1 MMSSIYLQRLCI
13 RLSRRN
19 LAASKDSV
27 RDGLGK
33 LSTLSY
39 KNHQKRIIHQFSTST
54 MSSRRK
60 TYTYFGSSAG
70 SGGKKGGIGSKG
82 HTQCPHCGYTMFHK
96 DTTLLTS
103 VKCENCHEVLF
114 STSKKDVPKEKLMEP
129 AEIVNKLNQYI
140 VGQEHAKKVL
150 AVAVYNHYKRITQH
164 KAKLQKQKWAEEKE
178 RQDVIVYER
187 QRKNQTSNLNLDIRA
202 TWNNEGQR
210 SGSETVPVTPVVKQK
225 ETSDIQIDKTN
236 ILMLGPTGTGKTYI
250 AQVLSEILN
259 VPIVI
264 CDCTSLTQAGYVGED
279 VENVVGRLLQNAKF
293 NVEKCQ
299 QGIIFLDEVDKI
311 SSKKGGQFQRDVG
324 GEGVQQSLLKMM
336 EGAVIKV
343 PDLSGSGKKTI
354 DVDTTNILFIFSGA
368 FSGLTNIIQR
378 RVAIKPFGFTSEP
391 HKETDTYNAIGRS
404 IHESDTTDHEKDEI
418 LRAVEVDDLI
428 RFGMIPEFIGRIPVF
443 AVFENMTTE
452 MLIKILKE
460 PKNALIPQY
469 ETLLEMDGAKL
480 KFEEEALVAIAEKAK
495 ASGTGARALR
505 SRLENILL
513 EPMYETPNSDI
524 EEIVI
529 TKETVV
535 DKKPPVYIQ
544 RPKDLVVSTDKFVV
558 KQTIPQPMKIMNTP
572 PSQP

>member
-1 MMSSIYLQRLCI
+1 MASVALNRFCLRI
-13 RLSRRN
+13 SRR
-19 LAASKDSV
+19 SV
-27 RDGLGK
+27 AG
-33 LSTLSY
+33 
-39 KNHQKRIIHQFSTST
+39 IHQLGTYRVKASGRSPAICSHHKGRTFPFSTSAI
-54 MSSRRK
+54 SGRRK
-60 TYTYFGSSAG
+60 TYTYYGSAG
-70 SGGKKGGIGSKG
+70 GGNKKGGSGSKG
-82 HTQCPHCGYTMFHK
+82 HTMCPHCGYTMFHK
-96 DTTLLTS
+96 DTTVLTS
-103 VKCENCHEVLF
+103 VKCENCNEVLF
-114 STSKKDVPKEKLMEP
+114 SSSKQDFPKDKLMEP

-140 VGQEHAKKVL
+140 IGQDHAKKVL
-150 AVAVYNHYKRITQH
+150 AVAVYNHYKRINQH
-164 KAKLQKQKWAEEKE
+164 KAKIQKQKWAEERE
-178 RQDVIVYER
+178 RQDVLVYEK
-187 QRKNQTSNLNLDIRA
+187 QRKPHSHGLGLDIRA
-202 TWNNEGQR
+202 AVASEGLRAR
-210 SGSETVPVTPVVKQK
+210 SDSIPVTPVVKQK
-225 ETSDIQIDKTN
+225 ESSDIQIDKTN

-299 QGIIFLDEVDKI
+299 QGIVFLDEVDKI

-368 FSGLTNIIQR
+368 FSGLTNIIQKR
-378 RVAIKPFGFTSEP
+378 ANIKPFGFTSDP
-391 HKETDTYNAIGRS
+391 QKDDSNVLETTHNTDDT
-404 IHESDTTDHEKDEI
+404 DQKKDEI
-418 LRAVEVDDLI
+418 LRAVEVDDLVN
-428 RFGMIPEFIGRIPVF
+428 FGMIPEFIGRIPVF

-452 MLIKILKE
+452 MLIQILKE

-505 SRLENILL
+505 SRLESILL
-513 EPMYETPNSDI
+513 EPMYETPDSDI
-524 EEIVI
+524 EEIII

-544 RPKDLVVSTDKFVV
+544 RSKDLVVSPDKFII
-558 KQTIPQPMKIMNTP
+558 KQTVPASMKLMNP
-572 PSQP
+572 HSQP

>member
-1 MMSSIYLQRLCI
+1 MSSIRIQKLCFRLG
-13 RLSRRN
+13 RRN
-19 LAASKDSV
+19 LAGPKGYYTV
-27 RDGLGK
+27 QDGCK
-33 LSTLSY
+33 AISSRFN
-39 KNHQKRIIHQFSTST
+39 KNIRVHHFSTST
-54 MSSRRK
+54 ISGRRK
-60 TYTYFGSSAG
+60 TYTYFGSSG
-70 SGGKKGGIGSKG
+70 SGSKKGGSGSKG

-96 DTTLLTS
+96 DTTLVTS

-114 STSKKDVPKEKLMEP
+114 SSSKKDVPKEKLIEP

-140 VGQEHAKKVL
+140 VGQDYAKKVL
-150 AVAVYNHYKRITQH
+150 AVAVYNHYKRINQH
-164 KAKLQKQKWAEEKE
+164 KAKLQKQKWAEERE
-178 RQDVIVYER
+178 RQDVIVFEK
-187 QRKNQTSNLNLDIRA
+187 QRKGHPGGLNLDIRA
-202 TWNNEGQR
+202 TLNNEGQR
-210 SGSETVPVTPVVKQK
+210 SRPETVPVSPVVKQK
-225 ETSDIQIDKTN
+225 ESSDSSDIQIDKTN

-293 NVEKCQ
+293 NVDKCQ
-299 QGIIFLDEVDKI
+299 QGIVFLDEVDKI

-378 RVAIKPFGFTSEP
+378 RTNIKPFGFTSETP
-391 HKETDTYNAIGRS
+391 EDKEGANATDT
-404 IHESDTTDHEKDEI
+404 IHQSDTTDHEKDEI
-418 LRAVEVDDLI
+418 LRAVEVDDLVN
-428 RFGMIPEFIGRIPVF
+428 FGMIPEFIGRIPVF

-460 PKNALIPQY
+460 PRNALIPQY

-480 KFEEEALVAIAEKAK
+480 KFEEEALVAVAEKAK
-495 ASGTGARALR
+495 ESGTGARALR

-513 EPMYETPNSDI
+513 EPMYEAPNSDI
-524 EEIVI
+524 EEIII
-529 TKETVV
+529 TKDTVEN
-535 DKKPPVYIQ
+535 KTPPVYVQ
-544 RPKDLVVSTDKFVV
+544 RSKDLVVSTDKFVI
-558 KQTIPQPMKIMNTP
+558 KQTEP
-572 PSQP
+572 PSMKVMNPPQSQA